1 MEVHRGPGLS
11 GRPERDDIQA
21 DLPTIGLG
29 ESTSHK
35 VERITTTMTGTMTR
49 NNHRPEPRVRGDI
62 CGPGRRRPRGCPR
75 RLPGNGSIGPRP
87 GSVSY
92 TPRSLSSQMDW
103 MVSGQ
108 RRPIRSMATTTR
120 VSPLL
125 PRCRNPVRFPS
136 VQPISALTYPC
147 HPPPELMTAGWW
159 RYPRCWPGTRSARQP
174 DGGGG

>member
-1 MEVHRGPGLS
+1 
-11 GRPERDDIQA
+11 
-21 DLPTIGLG
+21 
-29 ESTSHK
+29 
-35 VERITTTMTGTMTR
+35 MTGTMTR

-75 RLPGNGSIGPRP
+75 RLPGNGSIGPRPRP

-147 HPPPELMTAGWW
+147 HPPP
-159 RYPRCWPGTRSARQP
+159 PRAD
-174 DGGGG
+174 DGGLVEVSQMLARHTERQAAGRGRWLGITRAAGGRGSPSLPWEARPIPCQMMEYPQCRRP